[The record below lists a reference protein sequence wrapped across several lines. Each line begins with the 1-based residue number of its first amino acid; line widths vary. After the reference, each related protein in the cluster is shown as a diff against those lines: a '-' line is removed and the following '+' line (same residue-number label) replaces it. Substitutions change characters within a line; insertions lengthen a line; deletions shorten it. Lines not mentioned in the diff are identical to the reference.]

1 MGFKIEGFDKLEKQ
15 LKKMQQRA
23 KELEN
28 TKTISFDKLFTSSFM
43 QNYTNFLSF
52 DDFLEG
58 GNFIVN
64 SQEDFEA
71 IPDRDM
77 DIHVSNTTKFST
89 WQDMLNR
96 ATEIYISKKLGF

>member
-1 MGFKIEGFDKLEKQ
+1 MGSEIDGFDKPEKQ
-15 LKKMQQRA
+15 LGKMQQGA

-28 TKTISFDKLFTSSFM
+28 TETTIFDKLFTSSFM

-52 DDFLEG
+52 DDFLKG

-71 IPDRDM
+71 IPEDDM
-77 DIHVSNTTKFST
+77 DIHVSNTTKFSC
-89 WQDMLNR
+89 WEDMLNK
-96 ATEIYISKKLGF
+96 ATEIYVSKKLSL